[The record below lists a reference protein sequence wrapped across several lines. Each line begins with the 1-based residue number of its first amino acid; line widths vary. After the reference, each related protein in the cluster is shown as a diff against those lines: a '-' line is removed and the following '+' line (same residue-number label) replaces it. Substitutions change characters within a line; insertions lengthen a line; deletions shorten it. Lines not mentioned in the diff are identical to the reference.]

1 VLVLVDAVFRAR
13 IYYGSPLRERALPSK
28 TAPYDSERR
37 IFAVKES
44 GRVRRQEQAERG
56 VLLVVVVVLLV
67 LFMHVGAL
75 VVGMLLCFAH
85 L

>member
-1 VLVLVDAVFRAR
+1 MLVLVDAVFRAR

-44 GRVRRQEQAERG
+44 GCAEAG
-56 VLLVVVVVLLV
+56 ASGAGSVVVVVLLV
-67 LFMHVGAL
+67 LFVW
-75 VVGMLLCFAH
+75 VRW
-85 L
+85 